1 MTMHLTQAVKRA
13 AQINRDGIA
22 TEFGE
27 RRRTWAEFAR
37 RVARLAGALQGL
49 GLAPGD
55 RVAILALNS
64 DRYLEY
70 FFAVAWAGGVFVPVN
85 TRLAG
90 PEVVYW
96 LNDSESRIL
105 FLDDNFH
112 HLFEDIR
119 AELKSIESVVYMV
132 DDVSPKGMLPYE
144 ELLSGAEAA
153 PDALSGGDDLAGIFY
168 TGGTTGR
175 SKGVMLSHA
184 NLVSNAFNMMP
195 AMRFSEAS
203 SYLHAAPMFHLA
215 DGASTFAVTMT
226 GGRHC
231 FISSFDPAAA
241 LEALAH
247 HRVTHGLFVPTM
259 INMMVQH
266 PDVGRHDLSHLRR
279 VIYGASPMP
288 EAVLARAM
296 ALMPEVAFWH
306 GYGQTEAAPA
316 LTQLAPEQH
325 QARKGSIGRAV
336 LGAEVRILDPEDREL
351 PPGGVGEI
359 CGRGPNV
366 MLGYWNQPELTAETL
381 RGGWLHTGDGGYMDE
396 DGFVY
401 IVDRLKDMII
411 SGGENVYSAEVEN
424 AIHEH
429 PSVAECAVI
438 GVPDAH
444 WGERV
449 HAVVRLAED
458 ETLTAEALIR
468 HCRGLIAN
476 YKCPRSVDFHAQPL
490 PLSGAG
496 KILKTE
502 LRKPYWE
509 GYEKP
514 IN

>member
-1 MTMHLTQAVKRA
+1 MQLTQALKRA
-13 AQINRDGIA
+13 AQINRNGIA

-27 RRRTWAEFAR
+27 RRRSWSEFAR
-37 RVARLAGALQGL
+37 RVARLAGALRGL
-49 GLAPGD
+49 GIAPGD

-96 LNDSESRIL
+96 LNDSESRVL

-112 HLFEDIR
+112 HLFEEIR
-119 AELKSIESVVYMV
+119 AELETIENVVYMV
-132 DDVSPKGMLPYE
+132 DDASPQGMLPYE
-144 ELLSGAEAA
+144 ELVAGAEAA
-153 PDALSGGDDLAGIFY
+153 PDALAGGGDLAGIFY

-175 SKGVMLSHA
+175 SKGVMLSHT

-195 AMRFSEAS
+195 AMQFTEAS

-215 DGASTFAVTMT
+215 DGACTFAVTMT
-226 GGRHC
+226 GGRHS

-241 LEALAH
+241 LEALDRY
-247 HRVTHGLFVPTM
+247 RVSNGLFVPTM

-279 VIYGASPMP
+279 VMYGASPMP
-288 EAVLARAM
+288 DAVLARAM

-316 LTQLAPEQH
+316 LTQLAPEH
-325 QARKGSIGRAV
+325 HETRRGSIGRAV
-336 LGAEVRILDPEDREL
+336 LGAEIRILDTDDREL
-351 PPGGVGEI
+351 PRGQVGEI

-366 MLGYWNQPELTAETL
+366 MLGYWKQPELTAETL
-381 RGGWLHTGDGGYMDE
+381 RGGWLHTGDGGYMDA

-424 AIHEH
+424 AIHQH
-429 PSVAECAVI
+429 AAVAECAVI
-438 GVPDAH
+438 GVPDSD

-449 HAVVRLAED
+449 HAVVRLLEG
-458 ETLTAEALIR
+458 ETLSEAALIH

-476 YKCPRSVDFHAQPL
+476 YKCPRSVDFRDEPL

-502 LRKPYWE
+502 LRRPFWE
-509 GYEKP
+509 GHEKQV
-514 IN
+514 N